1 MTGWLCT
8 LKGLPLTYN
17 KDLQEDKE
25 PLFDSVETI
34 TSLIKISC
42 GVIETLTVNPD
53 KMKAALSSEMLATDI
68 AYYLV
73 RKGVPFRDAHHV
85 SGECVQ
91 LAEFKNTDLDKL
103 TLEDFMVVSAKF
115 ESDILDIFDYEK
127 SMEQYNAKGG
137 TGSKSILWQI
147 DVFEQWLKT
156 N

>member
-1 MTGWLCT
+1 
-8 LKGLPLTYN
+8 
-17 KDLQEDKE
+17 
-25 PLFDSVETI
+25 
-34 TSLIKISC
+34 
-42 GVIETLTVNPD
+42 
-53 KMKAALSSEMLATDI
+53 MKAALSSEMLATDI

-91 LAEFKNTDLDKL
+91 LAESKNTDLDKL

-137 TGSKSILWQI
+137 TGSKSISWQI